1 MGVTETTSTLS
12 KEMQTYYEKVFL
24 RRGTIPLILKEGAQ
38 MKTHDNNNGATIRFN
53 RYDVQTID
61 TTPITQGNNPPVCNI
76 TSCNVDVTLAEYG
89 RTFKMSKFLT
99 LTSIDVN
106 NKEKIEL
113 LGDNMGRTINRL
125 VRDEFETDGTL
136 SFPNS
141 KTASTI
147 TASDVLSASVIRLT
161 VRALEISETPVYSD
175 GMFVGKSQP
184 YTKADLLND
193 STWINSKVY
202 SDVKLLYAGEMGEL
216 YQVRWLNN
224 IDGYTTKGAAGTSS
238 SAVDTYS
245 NYIHGSDAFG
255 CYDLSGD
262 MPKLYIVPNT
272 PDSGNPAGR
281 VSFASWAGSYA
292 VKVLNTAWL
301 KVLRT
306 GATA

>member
-1 MGVTETTSTLS
+1 MGVTETTSTLT

-61 TTPITQGNNPPVCNI
+61 TTALTQGQNPSVCNI
-76 TSCNVDVTLAEYG
+76 TSCNIDVTLAEYG
-89 RTFKMSKFLT
+89 RTFQMSKFLT

-113 LGDNMGRTINRL
+113 LGDNMGRTLNAL
-125 VRDEFETDGTL
+125 VRNELENGTL
-136 SFPNS
+136 AYPNS

-161 VRALEISETPVYSD
+161 VRGLEISETPTYSD
-175 GMFVGKSQP
+175 GMFIGKAQP

-193 STWINSKVY
+193 STWINAKVY
-202 SDVKLLYAGEMGEL
+202 SDVKKLYAGEMGEL

-224 IDGYTTKGAAGTSS
+224 IYGYTTTGAAGTTS
-238 SAVDTYS
+238 SAVNVYS

-255 CYDLSGD
+255 CFDLAGD

-272 PDSGNPAGR
+272 PDSGNPTGR
-281 VSFASWAGSYA
+281 VSYASWAGSYA
-292 VKVLNTAWL
+292 VKILNTNWL

>member
-1 MGVTETTSTLS
+1 MGTMETTSTLT

-24 RRGTIPLILKEGAQ
+24 RRGTIPLVLKEGAQ

-53 RYDVQTID
+53 RYDVQTLD
-61 TTPITQGNNPPVCNI
+61 TTALTQGQNPSVCNI
-76 TSCNVDVTLAEYG
+76 TSCNVDVTLQEYG
-89 RTFKMSKFLT
+89 RTFQMSKFLT

-113 LGDNMGRTINRL
+113 LGYNMGRTLNRL
-125 VRDEFETDGTL
+125 VRNELENGTL
-136 SFPNS
+136 SYPNS

-161 VRALEISETPVYSD
+161 VRTLEINETPTYSD
-175 GMFVGKSQP
+175 GMYIGKAQP

-193 STWINSKVY
+193 TTWINAKTY
-202 SDVKLLYAGEMGEL
+202 SDVKDLYKGEMGEL

-224 IDGYTTKGAAGTSS
+224 IDGYTTTGAAGTTS
-238 SAVDTYS
+238 SAVNVYS

-255 CYDLSGD
+255 CFDLSGD
-262 MPKLYIVPNT
+262 MPKLVIVPNN

-281 VSFASWAGSYA
+281 VSYASWAGSYA
-292 VKVLNTAWL
+292 VKILNTNWL
-301 KVLRT
+301 RVLRT